1 MIEYSLVEKNLNEAA
16 KKIILLIKKD
26 YYCYMSPKKKQIL
39 ENLIINGQIVIVN
52 QGVSHFNDNTLA
64 HGGRSLDDGKIH
76 FYPDVRGFDTKEA
89 IEICKKI
96 LPHEVFHYFIQ
107 PDGFKIDDELEK
119 EMASFYTE
127 GLVEK
132 ETRKFCKQH
141 KGEVE
146 FEKANYGY
154 NINFVNMI
162 QDRLCASG
170 YEIIFSESDYIRDI
184 ARYIS
189 EYKATLEQKKQNLN
203 VIEEIAKSFPI
214 DMQSKVSRR
223 MKTIVLQDGNAL
235 AVKAK
240 LRDFKFVPNRNIE
253 QLDVSNE
260 KEL

>member
-1 MIEYSLVEKNLNEAA
+1 MIDYSLVEEKLNKEA

-26 YYCYMSPKKKQIL
+26 YYCYMSPKKKQTL
-39 ENLIINGQIVIVN
+39 EDLIINGQIVIVN

-64 HGGRSLDDGKIH
+64 HGGRSLGDGKIH
-76 FYPDVRGFDTKEA
+76 FYPDVRDFDTEEA

-96 LPHEVFHYFIQ
+96 LPHECFHYFIQ

-132 ETRKFCKQH
+132 ETRKFCEQH
-141 KGEVE
+141 KEEVE

-170 YEIIFSESDYIRDI
+170 YENIFSESNYIRDI
-184 ARYIS
+184 SGYIS
-189 EYKATLEQKKQNLN
+189 EYKATLEQKEQNLN
-203 VIEEIAKSFPI
+203 VIEEISKRFPI
-214 DMQSKVSRR
+214 DMQSKVTRKL
-223 MKTIVLQDGNAL
+223 KTKVLQDGNAL

-240 LRDFKFVPNRNIE
+240 LRDFKFVPIRIIE
-253 QLDVSNE
+253 QLDISNE

>member
-1 MIEYSLVEKNLNEAA
+1 MKTLGVIGGLGPMATAYFLQLVTQMSDAKTDQDHMEIIMLSKPSIPDRTKYIIGQSADNPVGEMILAG
-16 KKIILLIKKD
+16 KKLKEDGADLI
-26 YYCYMSPKKKQIL
+26 
-39 ENLIINGQIVIVN
+39 
-52 QGVSHFNDNTLA
+52 
-64 HGGRSLDDGKIH
+64 
-76 FYPDVRGFDTKEA
+76 A
-89 IEICKKI
+89 IPCITA
-96 LPHEVFHYFIQ
+96 HYFH
-107 PDGFKIDDELEK
+107 DELEK